1 MFGRQSRADMEVLKR
16 IGAPGG
22 MDPAWLAEAFDGVSS
37 ARADVQRAC
46 ELVALGYLGACM
58 GADTAMNQR
67 TRDFYKAMN
76 PERGQR
82 TGRWMAHAL
91 VDRWPGQPDRSAF
104 RRASTLLAEH
114 FPLPGELCEISRR
127 ILADASDG
135 NGEIYPPDVYPD
147 FTFVALAIV
156 LGDERTLALPPFQS
170 PPDPTREL
178 TNAMSFH
185 ALWGRLHRL
194 TFSLLDPEGYAAW
207 AAQRR

>member
-1 MFGRQSRADMEVLKR
+1 
-16 IGAPGG
+16 

-37 ARADVQRAC
+37 ARTDVQRAC

-135 NGEIYPPDVYPD
+135 NGEITRLTSTPTSPSWLWRSS
-147 FTFVALAIV
+147 LA
-156 LGDERTLALPPFQS
+156 TS
-170 PPDPTREL
+170 
-178 TNAMSFH
+178 
-185 ALWGRLHRL
+185 GRLRSRRFSRRL
-194 TFSLLDPEGYAAW
+194 TPPAS
-207 AAQRR
+207 